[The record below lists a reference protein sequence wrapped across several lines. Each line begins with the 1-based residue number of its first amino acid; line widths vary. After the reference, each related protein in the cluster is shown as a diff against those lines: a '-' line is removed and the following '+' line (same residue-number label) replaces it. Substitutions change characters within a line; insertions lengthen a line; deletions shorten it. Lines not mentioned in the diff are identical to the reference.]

1 MRPEA
6 SGFEAVRE
14 RLEAYKHSLPD
25 WHALSL
31 CYIYNR
37 ALKAQSP
44 RPTCGKIL
52 LHAKRQVTA
61 FRERVGLGLSVFK
74 IGVTANLAQRFLH
87 YWLQNY
93 TCMWV
98 IHVSDDCSLTH
109 MLEAAL
115 IAEFGGQ
122 TGCRNAIN
130 SGGEGALNRR
140 DKNDPGPFFVYVCG
154 GRADQLKRVG

>member
-1 MRPEA
+1 MKPCVKDWRPTSIRCLIGMRCPFATSTTEP
-6 SGFEAVRE
+6 SKR
-14 RLEAYKHSLPD
+14 
-25 WHALSL
+25 
-31 CYIYNR
+31 
-37 ALKAQSP
+37 SP